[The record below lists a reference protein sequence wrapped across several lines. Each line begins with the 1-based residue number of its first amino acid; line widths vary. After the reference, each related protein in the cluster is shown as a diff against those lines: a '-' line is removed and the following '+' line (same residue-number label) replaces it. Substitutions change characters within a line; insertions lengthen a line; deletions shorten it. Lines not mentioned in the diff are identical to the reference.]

1 MEKSLFNRLHLIVL
15 AVATAGLIVLAVLNL
30 RQESEFQQPD
40 DGVWWREVQ
49 GGLEAVKVLPDSPAQ
64 RAGIQEGDLLTGAEV
79 LPDTAAQRSEVQT
92 QDLLSGE
99 KPLGTNSV
107 QQTEAQGKPD
117 SGKIAAANSSKPIER
132 PAKKASGKGAKKGL
146 AESGKEPEAR
156 SNGELL
162 PKGAGELLRMS
173 PIAHLSDLEH
183 VLYRAGIYG
192 NAGYAI
198 TRGGVPLDTPVGVIP
213 EPLDRGLAQA
223 QRIIGLVYLAIGIYV
238 LFRRWTAARAT
249 HFYLFCLVSFAL
261 CTLKYTGELNG
272 LDWTVFWLNVVAEAL
287 QPALFLHFALT
298 FPEERL
304 KNIRRR
310 WLLPLI
316 YAPGAGLLGLWLWA
330 IGTRQATG
338 LLKHRLDQTGTA
350 YDVAFYVLAALL
362 FLLSYRRADTPLLR
376 QQLKWV
382 TRGTLLAVLPFTLF
396 SAVPFLL
403 DLHPPRLL
411 TDLAGLSLVFLP
423 LTFSWAIVRYRL
435 MDTDLIFKR
444 GVAYTLATGLLL
456 GAYFGVIAL
465 ISVVVHNVMPEAV
478 REWGLVIAIL
488 VTAAIFDPLKRRIQ
502 GWVDR
507 AFDRHRYDYRK
518 ALVEFGRGLSS
529 ETDLEALLN
538 SIVERL
544 PRTLLVARVAVFLMR
559 DSGRLRLAAAH
570 GLPVEV
576 SVAQDRFGNDR
587 GGKGSLQLGFLD
599 FDQAQDHSHI
609 FLENAQAALYLPPDQ
624 QRTAA
629 LLDLNYYLP
638 CRVQDGA
645 TTRTIAVIG
654 LGRTIGGDFLSSE
667 DVELLESLASY
678 IGIALQNASLYA
690 RLEAK
695 IGEFERLKEF
705 NENIV
710 ESINVGIL
718 ALDLNDRIESWN
730 AQMEA
735 MYALSRAEALGQEL
749 GSVFPTDF
757 VDAIDSFRSEQGV
770 HHLYKFR
777 LTTRAGEQRM
787 VNIAIAPLLSRDF
800 ISVGRIILVDDI
812 TERVSLESQLAQ
824 ADKLSSIGLLAAG
837 VAHEINT
844 PLAVISSYAQM
855 LAKQLKADA
864 RLGPVLDKITQQSF
878 RAAEI
883 ANGLLNFSRTSTTE
897 FRETNLNQ
905 VIRDTLSLL
914 EHQFKTAQISVDL
927 DLVEELPPINGNPG
941 KLQQVFLNLLL
952 NAKEAMPEGG
962 RLRVATAVNGHVE
975 AIVTD
980 TGAGIAPEHLKR
992 IYDPFFTTKMTPKLG
1007 DRRGTGLG
1015 LSVSYGIIQEHAGKN
1030 HVESAVG
1037 AGTTFHLEFPL
1048 LRNSVHA

>member
-1 MEKSLFNRLHLIVL
+1 METSLFNRLQATLLGIATLSLFVL
-15 AVATAGLIVLAVLNL
+15 AVFNL
-30 RQESEFQQPD
+30 RQESHFQQPD
-40 DGVWWREVQ
+40 DGVWWREAA
-49 GGLEAVKVLPDSPAQ
+49 GGLVAEKVLPDMPGQ
-64 RAGIQEGDLLTGAEV
+64 RAGIQAHDLLTGVEV
-79 LPDTAAQRSEVQT
+79 LPV
-92 QDLLSGE
+92 
-99 KPLGTNSV
+99 
-107 QQTEAQGKPD
+107 
-117 SGKIAAANSSKPIER
+117 
-132 PAKKASGKGAKKGL
+132 
-146 AESGKEPEAR
+146 
-156 SNGELL
+156 
-162 PKGAGELLRMS
+162 S
-173 PIAHLSDLEH
+173 PGR
-183 VLYRAGIYG
+183 RAGIQTHDILTGDKVQPESPRQREGIQAPDLPSEVNYTPTAQLADLERALYRTGVYG
-192 NAGYAI
+192 EAYYAI
-198 TRGGVPLDTPVGVIP
+198 TRDGIPLDTPVMVYP
-213 EPLDRGLAQA
+213 EPSDRGLAQGL
-223 QRIIGLVYLAIGIYV
+223 RVIGLIYLIIGFYV
-238 LFRRWTAARAT
+238 LFRRWGAPRAT

-261 CTLKYTGELNG
+261 YALKYTGK
-272 LDWTVFWLNVVAEAL
+272 LDPLDQIVFWCNVLAESL
-287 QPALFLHFALT
+287 QPALFLHFALS

-304 KNIRRR
+304 KKLRRR
-310 WLLPLI
+310 WLLPMV
-316 YAPGAGLLGLWLWA
+316 YAPGAALLGLWLIA
-330 IGTRQATG
+330 ITRWQATG
-338 LLKHRLDQTGTA
+338 LLNHRLNQTATA
-350 YDVAFYVLAALL
+350 YDATFYLLAALL
-362 FLLSYRRADTPLLR
+362 FLRSYSRADSPLLR

-396 SAVPFLL
+396 YAIPYLL

-411 TDLAGLSLVFLP
+411 TNLAGLSLVFLP

-456 GAYFGVIAL
+456 GVYFGIIAL
-465 ISVVVHNVMPEAV
+465 IALAVHTRLPDAV

-488 VTAAIFDPLKRRIQ
+488 ATAAIFDPLKRRIQ

-529 ETDLEALLN
+529 ETDLDALLE

-544 PRTLLVARVAVFLMR
+544 PRTLLVARVAVFLAQ
-559 DSGRLRLAAAH
+559 DSGRLRLAASH
-570 GLPVEV
+570 GLPA
-576 SVAQDRFGNDR
+576 SATASAAQDRLAP
-587 GGKGSLQLGFLD
+587 GSLALGFLD
-599 FDQAQDHSHI
+599 FDNAADHSHI
-609 FLENAQAALYLPPDQ
+609 FLENAQQTLHLPEAQ

-638 CRVQDGA
+638 CRVQDGS
-645 TTRTIAVIG
+645 TTYTIAVIG

-710 ESINVGIL
+710 ESINIGIL
-718 ALDLNDRIESWN
+718 ALGLDDRIESWN

-735 MYALSRAEALGQEL
+735 MYALSRAEAIGQPL
-749 GSVFPTDF
+749 ASVFPPEF
-757 VDAIDSFRSEQGV
+757 IEALEGFRNEQGV
-770 HHLYKFR
+770 HHLYKFP
-777 LTTRAGEQRM
+777 LTTRAGEQRIA
-787 VNIAIAPLLSRDF
+787 NIAIAPLLSRDF
-800 ISVGRIILVDDI
+800 VSVGRIILVDDI
-812 TERVSLESQLAQ
+812 TERVSLETQLAQ
-824 ADKLSSIGLLAAG
+824 ADKLTSIGLLAAG

-855 LAKQLKADA
+855 LSKQLKGDA
-864 RLGPVLDKITQQSF
+864 RLGPVLEKITQQSF

-914 EHQFKTAQISVDL
+914 EHQFKTAQIVVDL
-927 DLVEELPPINGNPG
+927 DLAGELPPIYGNPG

-952 NAKEAMPEGG
+952 NAKEAMPSGG
-962 RLRVATAVNGHVE
+962 RLRVATMVNGHVE
-975 AIVTD
+975 ALVTD
-980 TGAGIAPEHLKR
+980 SGSGIAPEHLKR
-992 IYDPFFTTKMTPKLG
+992 IYDPFFTTKTMPKPG

-1015 LSVSYGIIQEHAGKN
+1015 LSVSYGIIQEHAGKIY
-1030 HVESAVG
+1030 VESAVG

>member
-1 MEKSLFNRLHLIVL
+1 LL
-15 AVATAGLIVLAVLNL
+15 
-30 RQESEFQQPD
+30 
-40 DGVWWREVQ
+40 
-49 GGLEAVKVLPDSPAQ
+49 GGE
-64 RAGIQEGDLLTGAEV
+64 RALTPTPG
-79 LPDTAAQRSEVQT
+79 R
-92 QDLLSGE
+92 
-99 KPLGTNSV
+99 
-107 QQTEAQGKPD
+107 QTEIP
-117 SGKIAAANSSKPIER
+117 AA
-132 PAKKASGKGAKKGL
+132 
-146 AESGKEPEAR
+146 
-156 SNGELL
+156 ELL
-162 PKGAGELLRMS
+162 PKTS
-173 PIAHLSDLEH
+173 ISHLADLEH
-183 VLYRAGIYG
+183 VLYRTQVYG
-192 NAGYAI
+192 KASYAI
-198 TRGGVPLDTPVGVIP
+198 TRAGTPLDTPVVVIP

-238 LFRRWTAARAT
+238 LFRRWGAARAT

-261 CTLKYTGELNG
+261 CSLKYTGELDG
-272 LDWTVFWLNVVAEAL
+272 LDWTVFWLNVAAESL
-287 QPALFLHFALT
+287 QPALFLHFALS
-298 FPEERL
+298 FPEERF

-310 WLLPLI
+310 WLVPLI

-330 IGTRQATG
+330 IETRQATG

-362 FLLSYRRADTPLLR
+362 FLRSYRKADTPLLR

-396 SAVPFLL
+396 SAIPFLL

-411 TDLAGLSLVFLP
+411 TDAAGLSLVFLP

-444 GVAYTLATGLLL
+444 GVAYTLATGLILA
-456 GAYFGVIAL
+456 AYFGIIAL
-465 ISVVVHNVMPEAV
+465 IAEVVHTRMPESV
-478 REWGLVIAIL
+478 REWGLGIAI
-488 VTAAIFDPLKRRIQ
+488 VGTAALFEPLKRRIQ
-502 GWVDR
+502 LWVDK

-518 ALVEFGRGLSS
+518 ALVDFGRGLSS
-529 ETDLEALLN
+529 ETDLEALLE

-544 PRTLLVARVAVFLMR
+544 PRTLLVARVAIFLR
-559 DSGRLRLAAAH
+559 QDSGRLRLAAAH
-570 GLPVEV
+570 GLPADV
-576 SVAQDRFGNDR
+576 SAAQGA
-587 GGKGSLQLGFLD
+587 LALEFLN
-599 FDQAQDHSHI
+599 FDHAPDHSHI
-609 FLENAQAALYLPPDQ
+609 FLENAQQALHLPEDQ
-624 QRTAA
+624 RRTAA

-638 CRVQDGA
+638 CRVQDGSA
-645 TTRTIAVIG
+645 THTIAVIG

-718 ALDLNDRIESWN
+718 ALDLDDRVESWN

-735 MYALSRAEALGQEL
+735 MYALSRGEALGQEL
-749 GSVFPTDF
+749 RSVFPIEF
-757 VDAIDSFRSEQGV
+757 VDALESFRNDQGV

-777 LTTRAGEQRM
+777 LTTRAGEQRT
-787 VNIAIAPLLSRDF
+787 VNIAVAPLLSRDF

-837 VAHEINT
+837 IAHEINT

-855 LAKQLKADA
+855 LSKQLKADT

-914 EHQFKTAQISVDL
+914 EHQFKTAQINVDL
-927 DLVEELPPINGNPG
+927 ELVEGLPAISGNSG

-962 RLRVATAVNGHVE
+962 RLRVSTAVNGHVE
-975 AIVTD
+975 AVVSD
-980 TGAGIAPEHLKR
+980 SGAGIAPEHLKR
-992 IYDPFFTTKMTPKLG
+992 IYDPFFTTKTTPKPG

-1015 LSVSYGIIQEHAGKN
+1015 LSVSYGIIQEHAGKI

>member
-1 MEKSLFNRLHLIVL
+1 METSLFNRLQATVL
-15 AVATAGLIVLAVLNL
+15 AVATAGLVLLAALNL
-30 RQESEFQQPD
+30 HQESQFQQPD

-49 GGLEAVKVLPDSPAQ
+49 GGLEAIKVLPDSPGQ
-64 RAGIQEGDLLTGAEV
+64 RAGIQEHDLLTGAEV
-79 LPDTAAQRSEVQT
+79 MPDTPAEHAELPG
-92 QDLLSGE
+92 QDLISGT
-99 KPLGTNSV
+99 KPLSAARTRHVVMPGNELTPKSSV
-107 QQTEAQGKPD
+107 AQ
-117 SGKIAAANSSKPIER
+117 
-132 PAKKASGKGAKKGL
+132 
-146 AESGKEPEAR
+146 
-156 SNGELL
+156 
-162 PKGAGELLRMS
+162 
-173 PIAHLSDLEH
+173 LSDLER
-183 VLYRAGIYG
+183 VFYRTGIYG
-192 NAGYAI
+192 KASYAI
-198 TRGGVPLDTPVGVIP
+198 TRGGVPLDTPVVVIL
-213 EPLDRGLAQA
+213 EPMDRGLQQA
-223 QRIIGLVYLAIGIYV
+223 QRVIGLVYLAIGIYV
-238 LFRRWTAARAT
+238 LFRRWGATRAT

-261 CTLKYTGELNG
+261 CSLKYTGELNW
-272 LDWTVFWLNVVAEAL
+272 LDWTVFWLNVVAESL
-287 QPALFLHFALT
+287 QPALFLHFALS
-298 FPEERL
+298 FPEERF
-304 KNIRRR
+304 KKIRRR
-310 WLLPLI
+310 WLLPLV
-316 YAPGAGLLGLWLWA
+316 YAPGAVVLGLWIYAFRYW
-330 IGTRQATG
+330 QATG
-338 LLKHRLDQTGTA
+338 LLKHRLEQSATA
-350 YDVAFYVLAALL
+350 YDAAFYVLAALL
-362 FLLSYRRADTPLLR
+362 FMRSYSRANTPLLR

-382 TRGTLLAVLPFTLF
+382 TRGTVLAVLPFTLF
-396 SAVPFLL
+396 YAVPFLF
-403 DLHPPRLL
+403 DWHPYKLL
-411 TDLAGLSLVFLP
+411 TDLAGLSLVILP

-456 GAYFGVIAL
+456 GVYFGIVAL
-465 ISVVVHNVMPEAV
+465 ISVVVHNAMPEAV
-478 REWGLVIAIL
+478 REWGLVSAIL

-529 ETDLEALLN
+529 ETDLDALLE

-544 PRTLLVARVAVFLMR
+544 PRTLLVARVAVFLVEE
-559 DSGRLRLAAAH
+559 SGRLHLAAAH
-570 GLPVEV
+570 GLPAEV
-576 SVAQDRFGNDR
+576 SAQKDRPAQ
-587 GGKGSLQLGFLD
+587 GSLALGFLD
-599 FDQAQDHSHI
+599 FDHAKDHSHI
-609 FLENAQAALYLPPDQ
+609 FLENAQQTLHLPADQ

-638 CRVQDGA
+638 CRVQDGNE
-645 TTRTIAVIG
+645 TRTIAVIG

-690 RLEAK
+690 RLQAK

-718 ALDLNDRIESWN
+718 ALDLDDRIESWN

-735 MYALSRAEALGQEL
+735 MYAFSRAEAIGQAL
-749 GSVFPTDF
+749 RAVFPSDF
-757 VDAIDSFRSEQGV
+757 VDAIDSFRNEQGV

-777 LTTRAGEQRM
+777 LTTRAGEQRTA
-787 VNIAIAPLLSRDF
+787 NIAVAPLLSRDF
-800 ISVGRIILVDDI
+800 VSVGRIILVDDI

-844 PLAVISSYAQM
+844 PLAVISSYSQM
-855 LAKQLKADA
+855 LSKQLKGDA

-914 EHQFKTAQISVDL
+914 EHQFKTAQISIDL
-927 DLVEELPPINGNPG
+927 DLVEELPAIHGNPG

-952 NAKEAMPEGG
+952 NAKEAMPAGG
-962 RLRVATAVNGHVE
+962 SLRVSTLVNGHVE
-975 AIVTD
+975 AVIAD
-980 TGAGIAPEHLKR
+980 SGSGIAPEHLKR
-992 IYDPFFTTKMTPKLG
+992 IYDPFFTTKTTPKPG

-1015 LSVSYGIIQEHAGKN
+1015 LSVSYGIIQEHAGKI

-1037 AGTTFHLEFPL
+1037 SGTTFHLEFPL

>member
-1 MEKSLFNRLHLIVL
+1 V
-15 AVATAGLIVLAVLNL
+15 
-30 RQESEFQQPD
+30 
-40 DGVWWREVQ
+40 
-49 GGLEAVKVLPDSPAQ
+49 
-64 RAGIQEGDLLTGAEV
+64 
-79 LPDTAAQRSEVQT
+79 
-92 QDLLSGE
+92 
-99 KPLGTNSV
+99 
-107 QQTEAQGKPD
+107 
-117 SGKIAAANSSKPIER
+117 
-132 PAKKASGKGAKKGL
+132 L
-146 AESGKEPEAR
+146 AES
-156 SNGELL
+156 
-162 PKGAGELLRMS
+162 
-173 PIAHLSDLEH
+173 
-183 VLYRAGIYG
+183 
-192 NAGYAI
+192 
-198 TRGGVPLDTPVGVIP
+198 
-213 EPLDRGLAQA
+213 
-223 QRIIGLVYLAIGIYV
+223 
-238 LFRRWTAARAT
+238 
-249 HFYLFCLVSFAL
+249 
-261 CTLKYTGELNG
+261 
-272 LDWTVFWLNVVAEAL
+272 L
-287 QPALFLHFALT
+287 QPALFLHFALS
-298 FPEERL
+298 FPEERF
-304 KNIRRR
+304 KNTRRR
-310 WLLPLI
+310 WLLPLV
-316 YAPGAGLLGLWLWA
+316 YAPGAGLLGLWIWT
-330 IGTRQATG
+330 IETRQATE
-338 LLKHRLDQTGTA
+338 LLRHRLDQIGTA
-350 YDVAFYVLAALL
+350 YDAAFYVLAALL
-362 FLLSYRRADTPLLR
+362 FLLSYSRANTPLLR

-396 SAVPFLL
+396 YAVPFLL
-403 DLHPPRLL
+403 DLNPPRLL
-411 TDLAGLSLVFLP
+411 TNLAGLSLVILP

-444 GVAYTLATGLLL
+444 GVAYTLATGLIL
-456 GAYFGVIAL
+456 GGYFGTIAL
-465 ISVVVHNVMPEAV
+465 ISVMVHNAMPEAV

-529 ETDLEALLN
+529 ETDLDALLS

-544 PRTLLVARVAVFLMR
+544 PSTLLVARVAVFLTQN
-559 DSGRLRLAAAH
+559 SGRLRLAAAH
-570 GLPVEV
+570 GLPAEV
-576 SVAQDRFGNDR
+576 NTAQD
-587 GGKGSLQLGFLD
+587 SLALGFLD
-599 FDQAQDHSHI
+599 FDQAKDHSHI
-609 FLENAQAALYLPPDQ
+609 FLENTQQALHLPPAQ
-624 QRTAA
+624 QRSAA

-638 CRVQDGA
+638 CRVQDGSA
-645 TTRTIAVIG
+645 TRTIAVIG

-690 RLEAK
+690 RLEKK

-718 ALDLNDRIESWN
+718 ALDLDDRIESWN

-735 MYALSRAEALGQEL
+735 MYALSRAEAIGQPL
-749 GSVFPTDF
+749 QNVFPPEF
-757 VDAIDSFRSEQGV
+757 IEVLEGFRNDQGV

-777 LTTRAGEQRM
+777 LTTRAGEQRAA
-787 VNIAIAPLLSRDF
+787 NIAIAPLLSRDF

-812 TERVSLESQLAQ
+812 TERVSLETQLAQ

-855 LAKQLKADA
+855 LSKQLKGDT
-864 RLGPVLDKITQQSF
+864 RLGLVLDKITQQSF

-914 EHQFKTAQISVDL
+914 EHQFKTAQIVLDL
-927 DLVEELPPINGNPG
+927 DLAEELPPIHGNPG

-952 NAKEAMPEGG
+952 NAKEAMPGGG
-962 RLRVATAVNGHVE
+962 RLRVATLVDGHVE
-975 AIVTD
+975 ALIADSGT
-980 TGAGIAPEHLKR
+980 GIAPENLKR
-992 IYDPFFTTKMTPKLG
+992 IYDPFFTTKTPSRPG

-1015 LSVSYGIIQEHAGKN
+1015 LSVSYGIIQEHAGKI
-1030 HVESAVG
+1030 HVQSAVG